1 MKNALKKNTGRRGRE
16 PKKRDQIDLT
26 SNVKNAFKEIQQHC
40 MVSEKSLHELLSVA
54 QLAVQFN
61 MSVERAALF
70 VTIYCRTDNGDKIT
84 EKVIFAILKNY
95 FQGESRTI
103 RMELRELVRIDFVK
117 RYQDEGTYYYYL
129 SPKITQALD
138 EDQLA
143 TIANVGPY
151 DLETSLEYFHTK
163 LMDHDRLNQV
173 DVERFLDDILDNN
186 KDLNIVKYCEKDQ
199 FQLDTC
205 NTYVLFAICAKAAIS
220 NDFFDFSYFSK
231 YIEYNRYSVLE
242 LRTEILS
249 GCWAPMMDG
258 LVENAGNQL
267 MEYDPQLKLTSKG
280 FNQLLTEL
288 DPNHIKLIQRKLGNV
303 QVPVLQ
309 PHEIE
314 KVNLFFSESIKK
326 QTDRLINLLMQSAFQ
341 KYQSVFPKNAKM
353 KGVTILLHG
362 EPGCGKTEFALQ
374 ICRITNRPLVK
385 IDVTDFQSK
394 WIGESEKQLKQIFSD
409 YKMLC
414 QKMPN
419 RIPILFFNECDQ
431 IIGKRTGV
439 NNSVDQ
445 MSNAIQNILLEE
457 MESFNGIFIGTTNL
471 TQNMDKAFERR
482 WLVKMKF
489 ESPDNSARINIWKRQ
504 IKGLRSDEAI
514 KLTSQYALTP
524 AEISNVAKKYSM
536 EKLLG
541 LTKTKME
548 TLLELCEMERYNI
561 QKSMLQ
567 IGF

>member
-1 MKNALKKNTGRRGRE
+1 MKKAHKQNTVRRPRE

-40 MVSEKSLHELLSVA
+40 MDTEKSLQELLSVV
-54 QLAVQFN
+54 QLAIQFN

-70 VTIYCRTDNGDKIT
+70 VTIYCRTDNGDKIA
-84 EKVIFAILKNY
+84 EKVIFAILKHY
-95 FQGESRTI
+95 FRGESRTI
-103 RMELRELVRIDFVK
+103 RVELRELIRIDFVK
-117 RYQDEGTYYYYL
+117 RYQDDGTYHYCL

-151 DLETSLEYFHTK
+151 DLESSLEYFHAK
-163 LMDHDRLNQV
+163 LMDHDRLNQGE
-173 DVERFLDDILDNN
+173 VERFLDDIFGNN
-186 KDLNIVKYCEKDQ
+186 QDLNIVKYCEKKQ
-199 FQLDTC
+199 FYFDTC

-242 LRTEILS
+242 MRTEILS
-249 GCWAPMMDG
+249 GCWTPMLDG
-258 LVENAGNQL
+258 LVENAGHQL
-267 MEYDPQLKLTSKG
+267 IEYDPQLKLTSKG

-288 DPNHIKLIQRKLGNV
+288 DPNHLKLIQRKLGNV

-309 PHEIE
+309 PHEIQ
-314 KVNLFFSESIKK
+314 KVNLFFNESIKN
-326 QTDRLINLLMQSAFQ
+326 QTDRLIKLLMPSAFQ

-353 KGVTILLHG
+353 KGITILLHG

-385 IDVTDFQSK
+385 IEVADFQSK
-394 WIGESEKQLKQIFSD
+394 WIGESEKKLKQIFSD
-409 YKMLC
+409 YRMLC
-414 QKMPN
+414 EKMSN

-431 IIGKRTGV
+431 IIGKRIGV

-457 MESFNGIFIGTTNL
+457 MECFDGIMIGTTNL

-489 ESPDNSARINIWKRQ
+489 ESPDNKAKINIWKRQ
-504 IKGLRSDEAI
+504 IKGLRIDEAI
-514 KLTSQYALTP
+514 KLTSHYNLTP

-541 LTKTKME
+541 LTRTKME
-548 TLLELCEMERYNI
+548 TLIELCEMERYNI